1 MMQPASYLLADE
13 ATQRRHPANERVPWR
28 ILLGIGI
35 GLNPLAIAHRGDH
48 TLEQLSPPGLGL
60 EEVLERGSR
69 RLGRVLLLLQL

>member
-13 ATQRRHPANERVPWR
+13 ATQRRHPANKRIPWR

-35 GLNPLAIAHRGDH
+35 GLDTQAVAHRGNR

-60 EEVLERGSR
+60 EEVLERDSR
-69 RLGRVLLLLQL
+69 RLGRVLLLLQF